1 MAFPGGQREPADAD
15 LLATAIRETHEE
27 IGLNLAESARLI
39 GGLDRVQ
46 AVAGGKRIGMRVTPY
61 VFELFEEPPLN
72 LNEEVAE
79 VIWAPL
85 APLARGELS
94 TTMPYRYEGADLE
107 LPAWQV
113 EGRIV
118 WGLTYRMLET
128 LLILT
133 IPHAEAR
140 E

>member
-1 MAFPGGQREPADAD
+1 MAFPGGQRDPGDSD

-27 IGLNLAESARLI
+27 IGLNMAESAKLL
-39 GGLDRVQ
+39 GVLDSVQ
-46 AVAGGKRIGMRVTPY
+46 AVAGGRRIGMRVMPF
-61 VFELFEEPPLN
+61 VFELVEEPPLR

-94 TTMPYRYEGADLE
+94 TTMPYRYQGTDLE

-128 LLILT
+128 LLTLT
-133 IPHAEAR
+133 VPR
-140 E
+140 K